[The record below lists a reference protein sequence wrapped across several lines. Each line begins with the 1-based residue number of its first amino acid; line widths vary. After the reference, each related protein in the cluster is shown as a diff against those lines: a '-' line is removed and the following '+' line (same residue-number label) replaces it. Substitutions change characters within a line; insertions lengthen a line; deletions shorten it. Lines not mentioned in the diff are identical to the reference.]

1 MKWLI
6 MDSIF
11 LNTIWTFAFPVSETY
26 LQLESNSE
34 DVFYGNMSNMS
45 NATSNSSVCQ
55 CGELN
60 KDDTFQ
66 MSTEIINT
74 DVVVGGLTSLEEE
87 TPRIVTK
94 TKSKM
99 FFNFGSK
106 KEKQKDII

>member
-1 MKWLI
+1 M
-6 MDSIF
+6 
-11 LNTIWTFAFPVSETY
+11 
-26 LQLESNSE
+26 QLDSNSE

-60 KDDTFQ
+60 KNENFQ
-66 MSTEIINT
+66 TSTEVINV

-87 TPRIVTK
+87 GPRMVTK

-106 KEKQKDII
+106 KEKQKDIL